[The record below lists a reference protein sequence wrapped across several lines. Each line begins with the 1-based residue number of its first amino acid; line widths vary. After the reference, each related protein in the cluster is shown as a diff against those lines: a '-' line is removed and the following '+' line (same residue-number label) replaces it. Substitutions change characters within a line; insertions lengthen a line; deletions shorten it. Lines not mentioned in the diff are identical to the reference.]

1 MENTWI
7 PWGTCGL
14 AMKSVHAKMR
24 KLQDECE
31 SMSRPWVFHGNS
43 WNSMEIIWTSSVV
56 HGFLW
61 EPMELHG
68 NDNGTHQSSM
78 GFW

>member
-1 MENTWI
+1 MENAWI

-31 SMSRPWVFHGNS
+31 FMSRPWVFNGNS
-43 WNSMEIIWTSSVV
+43 WNSMEMTWTPSVV
-56 HGFLW
+56 HGFS
-61 EPMELHG
+61 MEIR
-68 NDNGTHQSSM
+68 GTP
-78 GFW
+78 WK